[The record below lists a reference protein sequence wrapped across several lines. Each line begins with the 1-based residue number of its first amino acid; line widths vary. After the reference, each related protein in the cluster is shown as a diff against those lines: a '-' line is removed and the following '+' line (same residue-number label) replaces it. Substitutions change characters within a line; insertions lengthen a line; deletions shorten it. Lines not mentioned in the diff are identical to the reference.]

1 MNDRDLIGIG
11 GKYTPAEAKGEK
23 YIFLF
28 RVLAPSNW
36 GEEEIL
42 EVESEAGMAGV
53 NRAQLENSGGGVQI
67 LKFFFFYYP
76 IYAHNIYFLPLNV
89 LLTTLHHQS
98 LEVILVVAPKF
109 GNLLFMSFM
118 DCLKHSETFC
128 EASLSIPYNEAIST

>member
-67 LKFFFFYYP
+67 NSWPLPTIIIAVCTLLSTFYTDLFSLLITLTKLVP
-76 IYAHNIYFLPLNV
+76 LQLPL
-89 LLTTLHHQS
+89 LELHR
-98 LEVILVVAPKF
+98 LPF
-109 GNLLFMSFM
+109 
-118 DCLKHSETFC
+118 
-128 EASLSIPYNEAIST
+128 